1 MKLNINQFVN
11 HKYLSNEEKK
21 GNAGKANWGT
31 AKDEITGVEEGAAE
45 KSIEKI
51 EGETPVEGA
60 EATVEVQAEPEP
72 EEPKKLSLKEFEE
85 QQAAA
90 AYKADLP
97 PKRVVVEDETLKKAV
112 KLEKKGTQQQ
122 AKAGEQASKKK
133 KNQNKKQVL
142 ALTDVFSDKAFVPQ
156 DTRYEKRGPKP
167 QGQQQGGRR
176 GQKFNLQ
183 EDSFP
188 ALNA

>member
-1 MKLNINQFVN
+1 MKE
-11 HKYLSNEEKK
+11 Y
-21 GNAGKANWGT
+21 
-31 AKDEITGVEEGAAE
+31 
-45 KSIEKI
+45 
-51 EGETPVEGA
+51 
-60 EATVEVQAEPEP
+60 EA
-72 EEPKKLSLKEFEE
+72 

-97 PKRVVVEDETLKKAV
+97 APRVVVEDETLKKAV
-112 KLEKKGTQQQ
+112 KLEKKGSQP
-122 AKAGEQASKKK
+122 AKAGGESQAKKK

-156 DTRYEKRGPKP
+156 DNRYEKRAPK
-167 QGQQQGGRR
+167 QQNRNR